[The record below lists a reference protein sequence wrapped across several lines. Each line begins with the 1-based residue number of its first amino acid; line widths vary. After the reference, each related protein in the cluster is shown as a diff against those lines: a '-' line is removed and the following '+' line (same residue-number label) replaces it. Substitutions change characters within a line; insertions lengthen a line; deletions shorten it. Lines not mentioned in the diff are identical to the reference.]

1 MIHFSQNTIK
11 NAQLVYRVKN
21 QLRDI
26 LDGYEIEESDLLN
39 FADEFT
45 AALRPMPEI
54 DIHFDPG
61 IRREYRNY
69 DVDIAFS
76 EHQEEIRFNEPFFN
90 DGEIISAADI
100 DALTSNVDLTWVI

>member
-45 AALRPMPEI
+45 AALRSEPVV
-54 DIHFDPG
+54 DLHFDPG
-61 IRREYRNY
+61 MRRDYRNY
-69 DVDIAFS
+69 DVDNAFS
-76 EHQEEIRFNEPFFN
+76 KHQHEILRNEKLYH
-90 DGEIISAADI
+90 DDEIVCASA
-100 DALTSNVDLTWVI
+100 VDNLLDRIEPTWII

>member
-11 NAQLVYRVKN
+11 NARLVYRIKDH
-21 QLRDI
+21 LSDI
-26 LDGYEIEESDLLN
+26 LSDYNIDETDLLN

-45 AALRPMPEI
+45 ASLRPIPEI

-76 EHQEEIRFNEPFFN
+76 EHQEEIRINEPFFN
-90 DGEIISAADI
+90 DGEIISSADI
-100 DALTSNVDLTWVI
+100 DALTGNIDLTWVV